1 MENNQD
7 IAALESMAIANNYN
21 TYLNKLITSNL
32 DKKNNILDFGAGYGV
47 HTEKIKNAGYKIMA
61 LEINKN
67 CLKILKDKNIN
78 SFSTFDKVPRPINC
92 IISLNVLE
100 HIENDDKII
109 KECYNNLDVG
119 GKLILYLPASNLIWT
134 ELDELV
140 NHKRRYTKS
149 KIEELLNS
157 NQFLIEKIFYVDFIG
172 WLVLLLSKILK
183 IRLSFDIK
191 KIKFNDRFIFKTFKF
206 IDFFT
211 KNIIGKNLFIVAIK
225 Q

>member
-1 MENNQD
+1 
-7 IAALESMAIANNYN
+7 
-21 TYLNKLITSNL
+21 
-32 DKKNNILDFGAGYGV
+32 
-47 HTEKIKNAGYKIMA
+47 MA

-78 SFSTFDKVPRPINC
+78 SFSTLTKSRPINC

-157 NQFLIEKIFYVDFIG
+157 NQFLIEKNFLCRFYWMASSVVIKNF
-172 WLVLLLSKILK
+172 K

-191 KIKFNDRFIFKTFKF
+191 KLNFM
-206 IDFFT
+206 IDSFL
-211 KNIIGKNLFIVAIK
+211 KHSNL
-225 Q
+225 